1 MALLSA
7 KQLLDELMGRDRD
20 LGLEERKN
28 DFTWD
33 GPDVSGV

>member
-20 LGLEERKN
+20 LGAEERKN

-33 GPDVSGV
+33 GPDVSGI